1 MEVELVKAS
10 EVFGEIVKCIMG
22 ALPEIVDSNCT
33 TLIAHFVLLGL
44 ILFRHRFKLN
54 NPQLTAAQNEFI
66 LNSISFLKQVHLSVS
81 ADKNNCSVQWND
93 ISELWFLSVQ
103 NLVACGKTIEPV
115 KTLVLS
121 SSWPKEIQ
129 VWIKNCKEKDNLFQD
144 LVSALLPL
152 AELK

>member
-1 MEVELVKAS
+1 
-10 EVFGEIVKCIMG
+10 MG

-33 TLIAHFVLLGL
+33 TLVAHFVLLGL

-66 LNSISFLKQVHLSVS
+66 LNSIRFLKQVHLSVS

-93 ISELWFLSVQ
+93 ISELWFMSVQ

-115 KTLVLS
+115 KMLVLN